1 MLSFSK
7 NPPKSPTI
15 DRDAALVFIV
25 NAASGRNDADTKRAL
40 IDAALT
46 RSGRRG
52 EVLPAPPE
60 QLPQIAADAA
70 ASAQA
75 RGTAVVA
82 VGGDGTINA
91 VAAAAHRTGCPMG
104 VLPQGTFNYFART
117 HFIPT
122 GHEESAEALM
132 GFEPQPVQVGTV
144 NGRVFLVNASLGLY
158 PDLLEDR
165 EEFKQRFGRNRLIAV
180 LSALGTLVRPHRLMK
195 LNVECNGVSRQ
206 LQTLTLFIGNNRLQ
220 LANAGLRDEQQVAAG
235 RISAVMLRPVG
246 KAAMAWL
253 LVRGAFAR
261 LGGADDIET
270 FDFERMVVASTAR
283 SGRRVKIAI
292 DGELGRIEMPVTF
305 EVSAT
310 PLWLLAPA
318 GAPVR

>member
-7 NPPKSPTI
+7 NPPESPTI

-52 EVLPAPPE
+52 EVLQAPPG

-70 ASAQA
+70 ATAQA

-180 LSALGTLVRPHRLMK
+180 LSALGTLLRPHRLMK

-235 RISAVMLRPVG
+235 RISAVMLGPVG

-305 EVSAT
+305 EVSTT